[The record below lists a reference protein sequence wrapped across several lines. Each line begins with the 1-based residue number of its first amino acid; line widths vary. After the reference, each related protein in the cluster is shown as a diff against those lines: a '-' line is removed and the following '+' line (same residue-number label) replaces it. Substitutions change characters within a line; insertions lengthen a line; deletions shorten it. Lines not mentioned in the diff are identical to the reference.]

1 MVKGVCLNSLVG
13 PRSKSVKLAFSKC
26 QQYEAL
32 FSFSLLYKLVNTLM
46 FTFPR
51 AVAQQCHQ
59 CRLSWS
65 PREFYDVHQVPCTWG
80 WVQTSLVPAD
90 GQWRKASPVA
100 EAQHRQ
106 AWRDGGCSLLKIF
119 IFFFFCKYL
128 TWIIQI
134 RTCWWVA
141 DCHFYSHLF
150 RESTENMLQHGHCG
164 PKRRTKREFFR
175 RRTHLEPVMWTLG
188 GWLAGQPAS
197 GHHTRTWVPRARR
210 LTTHRRNSCH
220 LPGTGSKPDTQKP
233 RSTCL

>member
-32 FSFSLLYKLVNTLM
+32 FSFSLLYKLINTLM

-65 PREFYDVHQVPCTWG
+65 PREFYVHQVPCTWG
-80 WVQTSLVPAD
+80 WVQTSLVPSD
-90 GQWRKASPVA
+90 RQWRKASPVA

-119 IFFFFCKYL
+119 IFFL
-128 TWIIQI
+128 QI
-134 RTCWWVA
+134 P
-141 DCHFYSHLF
+141 HLDN
-150 RESTENMLQHGHCG
+150 TNQDML
-164 PKRRTKREFFR
+164 
-175 RRTHLEPVMWTLG
+175 MS
-188 GWLAGQPAS
+188 GWLPLLFTLVQGEHRKYASAQPL
-197 GHHTRTWVPRARR
+197 W
-210 LTTHRRNSCH
+210 
-220 LPGTGSKPDTQKP
+220 TQEEDKKGVF
-233 RSTCL
+233 

>member
-1 MVKGVCLNSLVG
+1 MPAIRSTVLLQSFIQACKYINVYISSCCCSAVPPVSAELVSQRVLWC
-13 PRSKSVKLAFSKC
+13 PPSPLHMRMSADI
-26 QQYEAL
+26 
-32 FSFSLLYKLVNTLM
+32 
-46 FTFPR
+46 
-51 AVAQQCHQ
+51 
-59 CRLSWS
+59 LS
-65 PREFYDVHQVPCTWG
+65 PI
-80 WVQTSLVPAD
+80 

-106 AWRDGGCSLLKIF
+106 AWRDGGCSLLK

-164 PKRRTKREFFR
+164 PKRTKREFFR